1 MCPHETPRLLSEGG
15 EMGVR
20 VRVEEVSTA
29 WTSNGSATHPFLF
42 WAMPRS
48 LWDPS
53 SPTRDR
59 PGALSSESAESQS
72 PDCQGTPQGGKEGF
86 PRRRWRH
93 RRDPRAEKEPSV
105 AENEGAAAGK
115 TLWSGGMGGLAQR
128 AEDSSHELPADTFWL
143 HSTEDGGPCAA
154 PWAGTDLIRAQC
166 FLLGPRSFH
175 R

>member
-1 MCPHETPRLLSEGG
+1 
-15 EMGVR
+15 
-20 VRVEEVSTA
+20 
-29 WTSNGSATHPFLF
+29 
-42 WAMPRS
+42 MPRS

-128 AEDSSHELPADTFWL
+128 AEDSSHELPADTFL
-143 HSTEDGGPCAA
+143 T
-154 PWAGTDLIRAQC
+154 
-166 FLLGPRSFH
+166 SFH
-175 R
+175 RRWGSLCGSLSRNRPDQSSMLFVRTKVFSQVAETRPQRLNQIGFFIFDLFCFVFSQTMESGSRQSKSSL